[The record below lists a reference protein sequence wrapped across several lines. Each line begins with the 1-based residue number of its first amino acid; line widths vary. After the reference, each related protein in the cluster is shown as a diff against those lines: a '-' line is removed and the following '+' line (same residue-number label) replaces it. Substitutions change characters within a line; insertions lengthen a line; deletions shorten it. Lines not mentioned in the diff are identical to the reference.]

1 MNAINPFK
9 TAKALCLV
17 CLFIVSAMCCSLTH
31 AAKKSTTLPS
41 TSWVG
46 TWSSAPQIVFEQN
59 NMPPAPGLTNNT
71 FRQIVRVSLGGK
83 TIRLRFSN
91 QFSKNPVTLKSV
103 GVAVSTG
110 ESSIN
115 SKTHRLLK
123 FNGKKEVVMKP
134 NSDIVS
140 DPLKFNLEPGAKIAI
155 TICYGETAPDI
166 TGHPASRATSYLL
179 AGNVSPK
186 ADFTTSIATD
196 HWYTISGIDVYAP
209 KKAGAVAI
217 LGNSIADGRGSGTNK
232 NNRWGDVLSERMNAN
247 PKTINRGVLNLG
259 IGGNCVVRGG
269 LGDPA
274 LKRFD
279 RDILGQSGVK
289 WLIVSTGVN
298 DIGNSRNEETS
309 QSAVRGVIAGYEEFI
324 SKAHEKGIKVYGA
337 TIIPF
342 GKSQYDGDHRQ
353 MARQAL
359 NDWIRNSGKFDAVID
374 FDKAMRDPSAPN
386 NIQSELQSGDFLH
399 PNEAGYKTMGYCIDV
414 SLFE

>member
-1 MNAINPFK
+1 MNERSFAFPTRKICLIGLLAI
-9 TAKALCLV
+9 A
-17 CLFIVSAMCCSLTH
+17 VSFSTLIQ
-31 AAKKSTTLPS
+31 AAGKKELPS
-41 TSWVG
+41 TTWVG

-71 FRQIVRVSLGGK
+71 FRQIVRVSMGGSK
-83 TIRLRFSN
+83 IRLRFSN
-91 QFSKNPVTLKSV
+91 QFSKSPVTLKLV
-103 GVAVSTG
+103 GVAISTG
-110 ESSIN
+110 GSSIN
-115 SKTHRLLK
+115 DKSLK
-123 FNGKKEVVMKP
+123 MLTFNGKNEVVMPP
-134 NSDIVS
+134 NSDIIS

-155 TICYGETAPDI
+155 TICYGGTAPDI

-179 AGNVSPK
+179 AGNQSPK

-209 KKAGAVAI
+209 KTSGAIAI

-232 NNRWGDVLSERMNAN
+232 FNRWGDVLSSRLNAN
-247 PKTINRGVLNLG
+247 LKTAKRGVLNLG

-298 DIGNSRNEETS
+298 DIGNSRNEEAS
-309 QSAVRGVIAGYEEFI
+309 QGAIREVIAGYEEFI
-324 SKAHEKGIKVYGA
+324 SKAHKKGIKVYGA

-353 MARQAL
+353 MARQAI

-374 FDKAMRDPSAPN
+374 FDLAMRDPSAPN
-386 NIQSELQSGDFLH
+386 NMRDELQSGDNLH
-399 PNEAGYKTMGYCIDV
+399 PNEAGYKTMGEFIDLI
-414 SLFE
+414 LFE